1 MNTLRRSAQ
10 SALNDIASLQI
21 DLDRPV
27 GALRGR
33 VSCRTVGGGALSR
46 PLEPLSIT
54 EHDRFFAGAL
64 IFQIAI
70 QKVVYG

>member
-1 MNTLRRSAQ
+1 MNTLGRSAQ
-10 SALNDIASLQI
+10 SALNDIASFQI

-27 GALRGR
+27 GAL
-33 VSCRTVGGGALSR
+33 SR
-46 PLEPLSIT
+46 PLEAPRIT

-70 QKVVYG
+70 EKVIYC